1 MILMTT
7 IPTDTRT
14 GRFLNALASLWS
26 LIGWARLCAAVA
38 LVVAVVQ
45 EFRRADLAH
54 VALWLGAALGNY
66 TVNKITEMV
75 KGDA

>member
-1 MILMTT
+1 MIPMTT
-7 IPTDTRT
+7 IPTDTPI

-38 LVVAVVQ
+38 L
-45 EFRRADLAH
+45 
-54 VALWLGAALGNY
+54 GAAMGNY

-75 KGDA
+75 KGDAA